1 MAISEIEYFLSESIN
16 PIEFSYQG
24 DIETT
29 NKLILY
35 APNYAQRKY
44 AFYLE
49 KVIAKASVEGMRLFA
64 DFAKPDNDDK
74 DKNKKEAV
82 KPDGAAMIKAI
93 MFSSYDFSDVL
104 DEFNKLLISG
114 ACKLDGK
121 ETLKQV
127 VLEKILL
134 AEQKNIFAAY
144 IENFIMPSLFE

>member
-1 MAISEIEYFLSESIN
+1 MAISEVEFLLSE

-29 NKLILY
+29 NKLMLY
-35 APNYAQRKY
+35 APNYSQRKY

-49 KVIAKASVEGMRLFA
+49 KVIAKASVEGMKLFA
-64 DFAKPDNDDK
+64 DFAKPDDDK
-74 DKNKKEAV
+74 DKKKEEAT

-93 MFSSYDFSDVL
+93 MFSSYDFSDVM
-104 DEFNKLLISG
+104 DEFNKLLLSG

-121 ETLKQV
+121 ETLKQLI
-127 VLEKILL
+127 LEKTPL